1 MSEAKKIK
9 NIKDLRNDLL
19 QKYEATVTEDDKRD
33 LVTFTTCV
41 SAIVRSVKEELS
53 YNKYKDNKRDI
64 DFLEIGEEE

>member
-1 MSEAKKIK
+1 MPGIK
-9 NIKDLRNDLL
+9 NIKELREDLIR
-19 QKYEATVTEDDKRD
+19 KYEATETEDDKRD

-64 DFLEIGEEE
+64 PFLEIKEEE